1 MAFKEK
7 FIVVSN
13 FSNVSFKK
21 SSSNENECP
30 KDNFQEFAIIGRSN
44 VGKSSLI
51 NSILNKK
58 NIAKTSKTPGKTQLI
73 NHYLVENNFYI
84 VDLPGYG
91 YAKLSKKESEKIL
104 NISFDYI
111 LNRENLLRIF
121 LLIDI
126 RHKPLE
132 IDIDFIEFLISEK
145 KIFNIIFT
153 KADKLKKI
161 NLDKHCED
169 YFKLLNKPA
178 INSSYFIC
186 SSTKNIG
193 ISEIRKYIQKSIV

>member
-1 MAFKEK
+1 MN
-7 FIVVSN
+7 N
-13 FSNVSFKK
+13 FSKISFKK
-21 SSSNENECP
+21 SSASENQCP
-30 KDNFQEFAIIGRSN
+30 RDGFQEFALIGRSN

-58 NIAKTSKTPGKTQLI
+58 NIAKTSKKPGKTQLI
-73 NHYLVENNFYI
+73 NHYLIENNFYI

-91 YAKLSKKESEKIL
+91 YNKLSKKKSEIIL

-111 LNRENLLRIF
+111 LNREKLLKIF

-126 RHKPLE
+126 RHRPLE
-132 IDIDFIEFLISEK
+132 IDIDFIDFLVSENK
-145 KIFNIIFT
+145 NFNIILT

-161 NLDKHCED
+161 NIEEHCKD
-169 YFKLLNKPA
+169 YFEQLNKSG
-178 INSSYFIC
+178 IDSTYFVC

-193 ISEIRKYIQKSIV
+193 ISEIRKYIKKSIV

>member
-1 MAFKEK
+1 MN
-7 FIVVSN
+7 N
-13 FSNVSFKK
+13 FSKISFKK
-21 SSSNENECP
+21 SSASENQCP
-30 KDNFQEFAIIGRSN
+30 KDGFQEFALIGRSN

-58 NIAKTSKTPGKTQLI
+58 NIAKISKKPGKTQLI

-91 YAKLSKKESEKIL
+91 YNKLSKKKSEIIL

-111 LNRENLLRIF
+111 LNREKLLKIF

-126 RHKPLE
+126 RHRPLE
-132 IDIDFIEFLISEK
+132 IDIDFIDFLISENK
-145 KIFNIIFT
+145 NFNIVFT

-161 NLDKHCED
+161 NIEEHCKE
-169 YFKLLNKPA
+169 YLKQINKSG
-178 INSSYFIC
+178 IDSNFFVC

-193 ISEIRKYIQKSIV
+193 ISEIRKHIKKSIV